1 MFVSSLTNELEINTP
16 ISFCDIKYE
25 GIDKTFQF
33 YMFEYS
39 NISSCY
45 TVNAKCPSILLPSF
59 NILSDSSFISNLP
72 CTMNYINEILQKSL
86 NTNDYQ
92 KLIDFS
98 QYLKHYSVDITKI
111 NNNLNNNNNSLSRCN
126 SMKRGFS
133 NIVEFEG
140 QIHYTIS
147 QYSKTIKSTNP
158 INKKVEITPS
168 LTPSTP
174 TTSAINN
181 TPLSSQIDN
190 IPPAKIPYIVNTT
203 ELIQCFNQ
211 RDYNSELENV
221 FILCDIDD
229 GLDGYSFE
237 CSLEQFDRIL
247 NMVELNIIEWKPF
260 YEQLLFINSP
270 LFSYISPIPTS
281 HSIIHL
287 LIHLDSTN
295 SETIICPC
303 NQYFKFE
310 EKVIAVF
317 NTYLKAVFQSL
328 FLKVKLNL
336 KDDRFFLT
344 QFEKSQCKSKYT
356 SFLFTDTD

>member
-1 MFVSSLTNELEINTP
+1 MQIFCLSPELSIFVVYMFVSTVTTELEINTP
-16 ISFCDIKYE
+16 ISFSDIKYE

-39 NISSCY
+39 DVSGYY
-45 TVNAKCPSILLPSF
+45 TVNSKCPNILLSSF
-59 NILSDSSFISNLP
+59 NILSDSMFISNLP
-72 CTMNYINEILQKSL
+72 CTMNYINEILQKTL

-92 KLIDFS
+92 KLIDFC

-111 NNNLNNNNNSLSRCN
+111 SKSNNTISRCS

-133 NIVEFEG
+133 NLVEFEG

-147 QYSKTIKSTNP
+147 QYTKTIKSTVQ
-158 INKKVEITPS
+158 INKIVEITPI
-168 LTPSTP
+168 TPSQSDTV
-174 TTSAINN
+174 
-181 TPLSSQIDN
+181 
-190 IPPAKIPYIVNTT
+190 PPAKIPYIVNTT
-203 ELIQCFNQ
+203 DLIQCFNQ
-211 RDYNSELENV
+211 RDYNELDSI

-237 CSLEQFDRIL
+237 CGLKQFDSIL
-247 NMVELNIIEWKPF
+247 NMVELNIIDWKPF

-287 LIHLDSTN
+287 LIHLNSTN
-295 SETIICPC
+295 SEELICPC
-303 NQYFKFE
+303 SQYFKFE
-310 EKVIAVF
+310 ENVISIF
-317 NTYLKAVFQSL
+317 NKYLRTIFQNL

-336 KDDRFFLT
+336 KDDRYFLT
-344 QFEKSQCKSKYT
+344 QFEKSECKSKYT